1 MAKYI
6 KFQKKVL
13 KDLCVWDKMSLK
25 ERKDFMKCSTEVEV
39 YRLKRTMMSKY
50 F

>member
-1 MAKYI
+1 MEKYI
-6 KFQKKVL
+6 KNQKKIL
-13 KDLCVWDKMSLK
+13 KDLCVWEKMSLK

-39 YRLKRTMMSKY
+39 ERFKRTMMSKY

>member
-1 MAKYI
+1 MKKYI
-6 KFQKKVL
+6 HTQKKNL
-13 KDLCVWDKMSLK
+13 KVLCVWDKMSLK
-25 ERKDFMKCSTEVEV
+25 ERKEFMKCSTEVEV